1 MDKEPRQNEMEYINV
16 VSLTTMGIL
25 AVVRGMFWI
34 ISSEETSHD
43 SPLYE
48 SMHELLN
55 LSFWGIPFFVGG
67 VCMVIA
73 SIALPYRRVNN
84 LYSVFLIIGGVMC
97 SVFFFIIALAGMDQA
112 LNWLT
117 PVTFLIMSMGSG
129 GYAYVG
135 VLFYRK

>member
-1 MDKEPRQNEMEYINV
+1 MNKETKQNEMEYINV
-16 VSLTTMGIL
+16 VSLMTMGML
-25 AVVRGMFWI
+25 AIIRGLFWI
-34 ISSEETSHD
+34 IASEETAHD

-55 LSFWGIPFFVGG
+55 LSFWGIPFFIGG
-67 VCMVIA
+67 VCMVVA
-73 SIALPYRRVNN
+73 SVTLPYRRINN
-84 LYSVFLIIGGVMC
+84 LYSVFLIIGGFVC
-97 SVFFFIIALAGMDQA
+97 SIFFFIIALAGMDQS

-117 PVTFLIMSMGSG
+117 PATFLIMAMGSG

>member
-1 MDKEPRQNEMEYINV
+1 MNKKPRQNEMEYINV
-16 VSLTTMGIL
+16 VSLMTMGVL
-25 AVVRGMFWI
+25 AVVRGLFWI

-55 LSFWGIPFFVGG
+55 LSFWGIPFFIGG

-97 SVFFFIIALAGMDQA
+97 SIFFFIIALAGMDQS